1 LRHNNLTATPMG
13 PAMKSM
19 INLVRKYLRIRAAR
33 RLAAL
38 GGSTPQM
45 QSIPRRRPS

>member
-1 LRHNNLTATPMG
+1 
-13 PAMKSM
+13 MKSM
-19 INLVRKYLRIRAAR
+19 INLIRKYLRIRAAR

-38 GGSTPQM
+38 GASMPQM